1 VTAERPRLERVRA
14 VLERLGAATF
24 LVTDPVNVRY
34 LSGFESSNAAL
45 LVGADRVLLV
55 TDGRYVEAAR
65 DVEGVEVIE
74 SAREL
79 LPFLGARLAEFAE
92 PPVAFEA
99 AHVTFMAYEA
109 LVAGGVELRPA
120 ARVVEELRAVKDE
133 TELEAI
139 RRAARVTQ
147 AVFERLAGE
156 QVAGETE
163 AELAW
168 RLAQA
173 LHDAGADEPAF
184 PVIVAAGPNA
194 ARPHHHAGSAEIG
207 AGETVIVDLGA
218 KLGGYCSDCTRTF
231 ASGGALPSELE
242 RAYELC
248 REAQAEA
255 LAAVAP
261 GASAKEVDA
270 IARRRIEAEGH
281 TVVHGLG
288 HGVGLEVHELP
299 RLADTSDATLA
310 AGNVVTVEPGVYVPG
325 AGGIRIE
332 DLVIVAAGGPE
343 VLTPLS
349 KRLAVLA

>member
-1 VTAERPRLERVRA
+1 VTAEQARLGRVRA
-14 VLERLGAATF
+14 ALETLGAATF
-24 LVTDPVNVRY
+24 LVTNPVNVRY

-55 TDGRYVEAAR
+55 TDGRYLEAAR
-65 DVEGVEVIE
+65 DVGGVEVIE

-79 LPFLGARLAEFAE
+79 LPFLGARLAELAE

-109 LVAGGVELRPA
+109 LAAGGVELRPA

-156 QVAGETE
+156 QVAGATE

-207 AGETVIVDLGA
+207 AGTVIVDLGA

-261 GASAKEVDA
+261 GASAKAVDA
-270 IARRRIEAEGH
+270 IARRRIAAEGH
-281 TVVHGLG
+281 AVVHGLG

-310 AGNVVTVEPGVYVPG
+310 AGNVVTIEPGVYVPG

-332 DLVIVAAGGPE
+332 DLVIVADGGPE

-349 KRLAVLA
+349 KRLAMLA